1 MTHPLLLTSIASQR
15 LVPML
20 IEIGSSRGARTAIS
34 EKQHKS
40 QPRSRN
46 RPHPLPCRSE
56 LSSAQSASPSI
67 SGGPNRGS
75 PSGQQQR
82 LIDRTHR
89 HESWGAGQRPAR
101 RSSGVTPAAVSA
113 AAMYSSPGVTEWM
126 FRLGTLYAL
135 PFFLLVSTFQ
145 SVGKLTYFT
154 LCCVHQM

>member
-20 IEIGSSRGARTAIS
+20 IEIGSSRGARAAIG
-34 EKQHKS
+34 EKQHKL

-89 HESWGAGQRPAR
+89 HESWGAR
-101 RSSGVTPAAVSA
+101 RSSNVTPAAVSA
-113 AAMYSSPGVTEWM
+113 AAMYSSPAVTEWM

-135 PFFLLVSTFQ
+135 PFFLLVSSIQ
-145 SVGKLTYFT
+145 SVGRLTCLT
-154 LCCVHQM
+154 LCCVH